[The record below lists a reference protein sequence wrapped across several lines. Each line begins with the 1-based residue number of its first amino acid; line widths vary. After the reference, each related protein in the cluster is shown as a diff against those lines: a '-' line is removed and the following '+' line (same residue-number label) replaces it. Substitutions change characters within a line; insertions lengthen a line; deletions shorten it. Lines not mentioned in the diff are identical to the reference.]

1 MQAIKNDKIT
11 RYLLVITVLVGCC
24 AALIWLSVLGKSGQP
39 SPLPPQTSLP
49 VIETIATPTKT
60 EAYRLKVSENM
71 VLLANAFAI
80 LDPLLQNPQL
90 DNEDWIL
97 AITVSIESVRKSH
110 EEIIRAEPPP
120 EMLNLHSFIMDATGD
135 CKESM
140 DFLTDAIH
148 RRNQESTVR
157 AKDLLL
163 SCNQKLT
170 KANQEV
176 QEFH

>member
-1 MQAIKNDKIT
+1 MDSSSKPKAQRNNQLIIAGIA
-11 RYLLVITVLVGCC
+11 VAVLCVCF
-24 AALIWLSVLGKSGQP
+24 IWLAVLGRLDQDSNAP
-39 SPLPPQTSLP
+39 ANIPQ
-49 VIETIATPTKT
+49 ATNTLTKT

>member
-1 MQAIKNDKIT
+1 MEAIKSDRVT
-11 RYLLVITVLVGCC
+11 QLLLAAVALVGCC

-39 SPLPPQTSLP
+39 APLPPQTSLP
-49 VIETIATPTKT
+49 AIEKTQAPTKT
-60 EAYRLKVSENM
+60 EAYRLRVSENM
-71 VLLANAFAI
+71 ILLANAFAI

-135 CKESM
+135 CKEAM
-140 DFLTDAIH
+140 DFLADAID
-148 RRNQESTVR
+148 RRNQESTAR

-163 SCNQKLT
+163 SCNQKLAR
-170 KANQEV
+170 ANQAV
-176 QEFH
+176 QEYH